1 MRLFG
6 GDTIAGIMTR
16 FNMPEDV
23 PLQHGIV
30 SRAIEQA
37 QGKVERFNFD
47 IRKHLVEY
55 DDVLNKQRE
64 IIYKR
69 RRNILEV
76 QGKDSEFLKEETL
89 EKIENAISTLVE
101 MKTQEVLENGESSD
115 EAIVEDFS
123 TILPFDDAS
132 KKQIASQMMQ
142 FSGTPGKT
150 EFLVKLAKDIYTK
163 REEEL
168 GGDLARQIERFVT
181 LSVIDNLWVDHLDAV
196 ENLRQGIGLRGY
208 GQRDPLVEYKN
219 EAFRMFEQLIG
230 AIDDEVVHRIYKIQV
245 QAAPPELH
253 QHVHQNTN
261 APASEV
267 SQARN
272 NTEQNT
278 KQRSSNQLESVQK
291 SASINDTKK
300 KLGRNDPCW
309 C

>member
-1 MRLFG
+1 M
-6 GDTIAGIMTR
+6 
-16 FNMPEDV
+16 
-23 PLQHGIV
+23 
-30 SRAIEQA
+30 
-37 QGKVERFNFD
+37 
-47 IRKHLVEY
+47 
-55 DDVLNKQRE
+55 
-64 IIYKR
+64 
-69 RRNILEV
+69 
-76 QGKDSEFLKEETL
+76 
-89 EKIENAISTLVE
+89 EKIENAVLSLVNIDS
-101 MKTQEVLENGESSD
+101 QEFLENARLPAGQGKSPQES
-115 EAIVEDFS
+115 IIEDFT
-123 TILPFDDAS
+123 TIIPFDDAS
-132 KKQIASQMMQ
+132 KKQLINQMAQ
-142 FSGTPGKT
+142 FKGTPEKA
-150 EFLVKLAKDIYTK
+150 EFLGNLAKDVYKT
-163 REEEL
+163 REEQMGE
-168 GGDLARQIERFVT
+168 DLARQVERFVM
-181 LSVIDNLWVDHLDAV
+181 LQVCDNLWIDHLDAV

-219 EAFRMFEQLIG
+219 EAFTMFEQLVG